1 MARGLGTVLAALYVL
16 ASVTFFTRNVIQGFQ
31 RNGIGE
37 RIGAGGEAYDSSL
50 YSFAATSTILIVA
63 VGFSATVGYSWR
75 CYRVQ
80 PQA

>member
-1 MARGLGTVLAALYVL
+1 MITAELYEVFDSIVSVMDQVFGLWRTASFTVV
-16 ASVTFFTRNVIQGFQ
+16 
-31 RNGIGE
+31 
-37 RIGAGGEAYDSSL
+37 
-50 YSFAATSTILIVA
+50 